1 MKARIPPKIPKQLK
15 QEAERIA
22 KNAYEQ
28 IREKE
33 NKDITRRVFKT
44 MLYALHKDFGFG
56 RDRCAKALKSMTEI
70 IEHSDTDEVFWEHI
84 DRVVIDGLKLEF
96 DKRDYTDNGKV
107 VNFEEE
113 NERLYL
119 QGVIMREYLFRG
131 KTVDNEE
138 WVQGYLY
145 RNCRTIRRYG

>member
-84 DRVVIDGLKLEF
+84 DRVVIDKLKLEF
-96 DKRDYTDNGKV
+96 DKRDYTDNGKAALTA
-107 VNFEEE
+107 
-113 NERLYL
+113 LY
-119 QGVIMREYLFRG
+119 VA
-131 KTVDNEE
+131 
-138 WVQGYLY
+138 
-145 RNCRTIRRYG
+145 

>member
-44 MLYALHKDFGFG
+44 MLYALHTKHLLL
-56 RDRCAKALKSMTEI
+56 KAILFVNQCKSKKI
-70 IEHSDTDEVFWEHI
+70 C
-84 DRVVIDGLKLEF
+84 L
-96 DKRDYTDNGKV
+96 
-107 VNFEEE
+107 
-113 NERLYL
+113 
-119 QGVIMREYLFRG
+119 
-131 KTVDNEE
+131 
-138 WVQGYLY
+138 
-145 RNCRTIRRYG
+145 

>member
-22 KNAYEQ
+22 KSAYEQ

-56 RDRCAKALKSMTEI
+56 RDRCCIRISALVV
-70 IEHSDTDEVFWEHI
+70 TDV
-84 DRVVIDGLKLEF
+84 RKL
-96 DKRDYTDNGKV
+96 
-107 VNFEEE
+107 
-113 NERLYL
+113 
-119 QGVIMREYLFRG
+119 
-131 KTVDNEE
+131 
-138 WVQGYLY
+138 
-145 RNCRTIRRYG
+145 

>member
-1 MKARIPPKIPKQLK
+1 MRARIPPKIPKQLK
-15 QEAERIA
+15 QEAERIT

-44 MLYALHKDFGFG
+44 MLYALYQDFGFG

-84 DRVVIDGLKLEF
+84 DRVVIDKLKLEF
-96 DKRDYTDNGKV
+96 DRRDYTDNGKV
-107 VNFEEE
+107 VNFEGDEERITE
-113 NERLYL
+113 NE
-119 QGVIMREYLFRG
+119 
-131 KTVDNEE
+131 
-138 WVQGYLY
+138 
-145 RNCRTIRRYG
+145 

>member
-22 KNAYEQ
+22 KSAYEQ

-33 NKDITRRVFKT
+33 NKNITRRVFKT

-70 IEHSDTDEVFWEHI
+70 IEHSDSDEVFWEPSPSYGS
-84 DRVVIDGLKLEF
+84 DQGLIRGYEDLH
-96 DKRDYTDNGKV
+96 T
-107 VNFEEE
+107 
-113 NERLYL
+113 
-119 QGVIMREYLFRG
+119 FRILHFLSNQ
-131 KTVDNEE
+131 TCQ
-138 WVQGYLY
+138 WHQ
-145 RNCRTIRRYG
+145 

>member
-44 MLYALHKDFGFG
+44 MLYALYKDFGFG

-70 IEHSDTDEVFWEHI
+70 IEHSDTDNLGAY
-84 DRVVIDGLKLEF
+84 R
-96 DKRDYTDNGKV
+96 
-107 VNFEEE
+107 
-113 NERLYL
+113 
-119 QGVIMREYLFRG
+119 QGC
-131 KTVDNEE
+131 
-138 WVQGYLY
+138 Y
-145 RNCRTIRRYG
+145 RQAET

>member
-22 KNAYEQ
+22 KSAYEQ

-84 DRVVIDGLKLEF
+84 DRVVIDKLKLEF

-107 VNFEEE
+107 INFEGDEE
-113 NERLYL
+113 N
-119 QGVIMREYLFRG
+119 V
-131 KTVDNEE
+131 K
-138 WVQGYLY
+138 
-145 RNCRTIRRYG
+145 

>member
-44 MLYALHKDFGFG
+44 MLYALHKDFCI
-56 RDRCAKALKSMTEI
+56 RILVLAET
-70 IEHSDTDEVFWEHI
+70 
-84 DRVVIDGLKLEF
+84 VVQ
-96 DKRDYTDNGKV
+96 RH
-107 VNFEEE
+107 
-113 NERLYL
+113 
-119 QGVIMREYLFRG
+119 
-131 KTVDNEE
+131 
-138 WVQGYLY
+138 
-145 RNCRTIRRYG
+145 

>member
-1 MKARIPPKIPKQLK
+1 MICRFKKGEKALKARIPPKIPKQLK

-44 MLYALHKDFGFG
+44 MLYALHQDFGFG

-84 DRVVIDGLKLEF
+84 DRVVIDKLKLEF
-96 DKRDYTDNGKV
+96 DRRDYTDNGKV
-107 VNFEEE
+107 VNFEGDEE
-113 NERLYL
+113 
-119 QGVIMREYLFRG
+119 
-131 KTVDNEE
+131 
-138 WVQGYLY
+138 
-145 RNCRTIRRYG
+145 